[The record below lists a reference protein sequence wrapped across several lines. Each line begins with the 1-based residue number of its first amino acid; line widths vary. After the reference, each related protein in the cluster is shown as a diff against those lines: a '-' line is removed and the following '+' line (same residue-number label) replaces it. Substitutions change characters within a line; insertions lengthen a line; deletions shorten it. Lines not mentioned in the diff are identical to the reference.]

1 MSTLKVNKI
10 ESKGSGADAQ
20 HLELSTNGST
30 KMTVLSTGKVGIG
43 HTAAAQSLTVVG
55 SVSADSYKFP
65 DGTEQSSAGTNKYS
79 TGWVTSVASTTVAD
93 GATLT
98 VPHNLGS
105 ADVIVQVYANS
116 SGSDSG
122 AQMVTNQEW
131 PGTGSFFY
139 GAYIQSPSSTNVV
152 VQLAAQGYVK
162 GNSSGGSP
170 STTSWTGD
178 YIKVVVIG

>member
-10 ESKGSGADAQ
+10 ESKGSGDDAQ

-79 TGWVTSVASTTVAD
+79 TGWVTSVASTTVAN

-98 VPHNLGS
+98 VPHNLGT
-105 ADVIVQVYANS
+105 ADIIVQVYANA

-122 AQMVTNQEW
+122 AQQVVNQEW
-131 PGTGSFFY
+131 PGTSGFFH
-139 GAYIQSPSSTNVV
+139 GAYVQSPSTTNVV
-152 VQLAAQGYVK
+152 VQLAAEGYIV
-162 GNSSGGSP
+162 GNSSGN
-170 STTSWTGD
+170 STTVTSWTGD